1 MSFKGGISVTDI
13 IVALIAAGGGALG
26 AVIGILT
33 NTRLVAYR
41 LEQLEHRVNEHNQV
55 VTRMYNIEARMDVQ
69 EEKMDVANH
78 RIGDLEKG
86 V

>member
-1 MSFKGGISVTDI
+1 MTDI
-13 IVALIAAGGGALG
+13 IIALIAAGGGALG

-33 NTRLVAYR
+33 NTRLIVYR
-41 LEQLEHRVNEHNQV
+41 LEQLERRVNAHNQV
-55 VTRMYNIEARMDVQ
+55 VARMYDVEARMNVQ

-86 V
+86 VWM

>member
-55 VTRMYNIEARMDVQ
+55 VTRMYNIEARMGVQ